1 MTLEGLAADAV
12 KKQRELSAFD
22 QQVGGSH
29 YKQLGIQPME
39 LTLRN
44 LGYEAFVGACYTKI
58 NKYMVRKKDDEVEQ
72 LKKARHV
79 LDMWIEEAE
88 KRV

>member
-1 MTLEGLAADAV
+1 MCCRPDCTDCFPMTAP
-12 KKQRELSAFD
+12 SAFD
-22 QQVGGSH
+22 QQVAGNH
-29 YKQLGIQPME
+29 YKTLGIQPLE

-44 LGYEAFVGACYTKI
+44 RGYVAFSGACYTKI
-58 NKYMVRKKDDEVEQ
+58 VKYMDRKKDDEVEQ

-88 KRV
+88 KQ

>member
-1 MTLEGLAADAV
+1 MTLEGLAADAMN
-12 KKQRELSAFD
+12 KQKELSAFD
-22 QQVGGSH
+22 TQVGGDH
-29 YKQLGIQPME
+29 YKQMGIQPLE

-44 LGYEAFVGACYTKI
+44 LGYAAFVGACYTKI
-58 NKYMVRKKDDEVEQ
+58 NKYMTRKKDGEVKQ

-88 KRV
+88 KRQ